1 MMFLVFLTLLLGIA
15 LGMQELTPGQV
26 QGFIDSNH
34 PEKSV
39 VLMFH
44 VNWCGSCKRTLPE
57 FVTAST
63 LVDPS
68 AVAMAAVD
76 VTDQSAFNDASGI
89 SAFPQLRMIARG
101 AKSIPIKEWTTIPY
115 YMRVAD
121 RMVYFIA
128 RIDGPESTIVKSAS
142 EFGVLI
148 NTPKNG
154 HVVSTVVVG
163 QMPNLA
169 PDSKQRSQILHVKD
183 RNIWKSIL
191 AESRGLFLTESA
203 GNCAGSEKF
212 CIFVI
217 PKPAAL
223 VTGSPVIV
231 QSLQASKAMN
241 SDIPA
246 WIVRHGRPGLWSVE
260 DSQFQEFND
269 QAVVKV
275 FVAQTSKWPNSSAVN
290 STIINELSKCMSD
303 LSGRAAFGLL
313 DGVSFQAALTDFGID
328 FKDQPRVLVLSDKE
342 LDFNRYFDSVTVGS
356 ICEGVSKVLRGEAE
370 MKFRGGWFAKLNF
383 RFAALLDQ
391 YGMNTEL
398 YKSIVLFSLVGIFCL
413 MLAGLMGFCIKPDS
427 DPVGKKQQ

>member
-1 MMFLVFLTLLLGIA
+1 MMFLVFLGLLLGTTQGG
-15 LGMQELTPGQV
+15 LQELTPAQV
-26 QGFIDSNH
+26 EGFIDSNH

-57 FVTAST
+57 FAKAST

-68 AVAMAAVD
+68 AVVMAAVD
-76 VTDQSAFNDASGI
+76 VTDQSAFNEASGI

-101 AKSIPIKEWTTIPY
+101 AKSIPIKEWTNIPY

-121 RMVYFIA
+121 RMVDFIA

-169 PDSKQRSQILHVKD
+169 DSKLRSQILHVKD

-191 AESRGLFLTESA
+191 AESRGVSLTEST
-203 GNCAGSEKF
+203 GNCADFENF

-217 PKPAAL
+217 PKPSAL

-231 QSLQASKAMN
+231 PSLKASKATN
-241 SDIPA
+241 IDIPG
-246 WIVRHGRPGLWSVE
+246 WILRHGRPGLWSVE

-269 QAVVKV
+269 RAVLKV
-275 FVAQTSKWPNSSAVN
+275 FVAQTSKWPNSSAAN
-290 STIINELSKCMSD
+290 STIINELSQCFTD
-303 LSGRAAFGLL
+303 LSGRAALGLL
-313 DGVSFQAALTDFGID
+313 DGVSFQSALADFGID
-328 FKDQPRVLVLSDKE
+328 FKDQPRVLVLSEKE
-342 LDFNRYFDSVTVGS
+342 LDYNRYFDIVTVGS
-356 ICEGVSKVLRGEAE
+356 ICEGVSKVLRGEGE

-383 RFAALLDQ
+383 RFTAFLDQ

-398 YKSIVLFSLVGIFCL
+398 YKNIVLFSLVGVFCL
-413 MLAGLMGFCIKPDS
+413 MLAGLMGLCIKADS
-427 DPVGKKQQ
+427 DPVRKKQQ

>member
-1 MMFLVFLTLLLGIA
+1 
-15 LGMQELTPGQV
+15 
-26 QGFIDSNH
+26 
-34 PEKSV
+34 
-39 VLMFH
+39 
-44 VNWCGSCKRTLPE
+44 
-57 FVTAST
+57 
-63 LVDPS
+63 
-68 AVAMAAVD
+68 
-76 VTDQSAFNDASGI
+76 
-89 SAFPQLRMIARG
+89 
-101 AKSIPIKEWTTIPY
+101 
-115 YMRVAD
+115 
-121 RMVYFIA
+121 
-128 RIDGPESTIVKSAS
+128 
-142 EFGVLI
+142 
-148 NTPKNG
+148 
-154 HVVSTVVVG
+154 VVSTVVVG

-169 PDSKQRSQILHVKD
+169 PDSKQRSQILHVND

-231 QSLQASKAMN
+231 QSLEASKAMN

-398 YKSIVLFSLVGIFCL
+398 YKNIVLFSLVGIFCL
-413 MLAGLMGFCIKPDS
+413 MLAGLMGFCIKSDS
-427 DPVGKKQQ
+427 DSVDKKQQ

>member
-1 MMFLVFLTLLLGIA
+1 MMFLVFLGLLLGTTQG
-15 LGMQELTPGQV
+15 LQELTPAQV

-57 FVTAST
+57 FAKAST
-63 LVDPS
+63 LVDYS

-76 VTDQSAFNDASGI
+76 VTDQSAFNEASGI

-101 AKSIPIKEWTTIPY
+101 AKSIPIKEWTNIPY

-121 RMVYFIA
+121 RMVDFIA

-169 PDSKQRSQILHVKD
+169 DSKPRSQILHVKD

-191 AESRGLFLTESA
+191 AESRGVSLTEST
-203 GNCAGSEKF
+203 GNCADFENF

-217 PKPAAL
+217 PKPSAL

-231 QSLQASKAMN
+231 PSLKASKATN
-241 SDIPA
+241 IDIPA
-246 WIVRHGRPGLWSVE
+246 WILRHGRPGLWSVE

-269 QAVVKV
+269 QAVLKV
-275 FVAQTSKWPNSSAVN
+275 FVAQTSKWPNSSAAN
-290 STIINELSKCMSD
+290 STIINELSQCITD
-303 LSGRAAFGLL
+303 LSGRAALGLL
-313 DGVSFQAALTDFGID
+313 DGVSFQSALADFGID
-328 FKDQPRVLVLSDKE
+328 FKDQPRVLVLSEKE
-342 LDFNRYFDSVTVGS
+342 LDYNRYFDSVTVGS
-356 ICEGVSKVLRGEAE
+356 ICEGVSKVLHGEGE

-383 RFAALLDQ
+383 RFTAFLDQ

-398 YKSIVLFSLVGIFCL
+398 YKNIVLFSLVGVFCL
-413 MLAGLMGFCIKPDS
+413 MLAGLMGLCIKADA
-427 DPVGKKQQ
+427 DPIRKKQQ